1 MGPAEKRRYL
11 GDVKAPGD
19 KKEDVFYLFF
29 VYLYKCP
36 QVGSFKGGMSL
47 TLVTFF
53 FETSKLWA
61 NILALVGMECQ
72 RAKIKPLQ
80 AIGTIRALLGPSSTR
95 LEPP

>member
-1 MGPAEKRRYL
+1 MFKP
-11 GDVKAPGD
+11 PGWRE
-19 KKEDVFYLFF
+19 KEDVFFI
-29 VYLYKCP
+29 LYSP

-72 RAKIKPLQ
+72 EARIGLSQ
-80 AIGTIRALLGPSSTR
+80 AMETIESST
-95 LEPP
+95 

>member
-1 MGPAEKRRYL
+1 MK
-11 GDVKAPGD
+11 
-19 KKEDVFYLFF
+19 KKEDVFFI
-29 VYLYKCP
+29 LYSP

-72 RAKIKPLQ
+72 RAKIEPLQ
-80 AIGTIRALLGPSSTR
+80 AIGTVRALLGPSSTR